1 MKLVINNCYGGFGI
15 SPKGL
20 KRYLELK
27 GKEAYFYKQTPY
39 MFVHEGIFERIDNIE
54 SINDF
59 GLFIYCTTCDQGK
72 VISDYPEDIIYSGE
86 IERND
91 PALVQTVEELGR
103 EASST
108 YSNLVVIEIENGRW
122 YKIDEYDGYES
133 IQYRD
138 IDDEWML
145 AKEV

>member
-1 MKLVINNCYGGFGI
+1 MKLVINNCYGGFSL

-27 GKEAYFYKQTPY
+27 GKEAYFYIQTSYSFQADGDRFLRVDNLEHINTP
-39 MFVHEGIFERIDNIE
+39 FV
-54 SINDF
+54 
-59 GLFIYCTTCDQGK
+59 YCTTRDQGA
-72 VISDYPEDIIYSGE
+72 VISDDPEDTFYGRE

-91 PALVQTVEELGR
+91 PVLVQVVEELGR
-103 EASST
+103 EASSS
-108 YSNLVVIEIENGRW
+108 YSYLVVKEIENGRW
-122 YKIDEYDGYES
+122 YKITEYDGFES
-133 IQYRD
+133 IEYRD